1 MTRAEREADFKAY
14 CAKQDE
20 LQIVRDKCLERLGDD
35 AMYPQIYLEQIAR
48 RDDTVFADFVDD
60 ILNDM
65 GDEWIAELAEDGISL
80 EELGEVIREE
90 MQEAWREFHELS
102 KEEQKEI
109 IDLEEIDWCRNQA
122 RQSR

>member
-1 MTRAEREADFKAY
+1 MTRAEREAEFKAY

-35 AMYPQIYLEQIAR
+35 AMYPQVYLEQIAR
-48 RDDTVFADFVDD
+48 KDYSVFADFEDD
-60 ILNDM
+60 VLNDM
-65 GDEWIAELAEDGISL
+65 GAEWIEELAEDGITL
-80 EELGEVIREE
+80 EDLSEVIRAEI
-90 MQEAWREFHELS
+90 QEAWREFHAMS
-102 KEEQKEI
+102 REEQKEV

>member
-20 LQIVRDKCLERLGDD
+20 LRLVRDKCLERLGDD

-60 ILNDM
+60 VLNDM
-65 GDEWIAELAEDGISL
+65 GDEWIAELQEDGITL
-80 EELGEVIREE
+80 EELSEVIRSEI
-90 MQEAWREFHELS
+90 QEAWREFHELS

-109 IDLEEIDWCRNQA
+109 IDIEEIDWRRNQA

>member
-1 MTRAEREADFKAY
+1 MNRAEREADFKAY

-35 AMYPQIYLEQIAR
+35 AMYPQVYLEQIAR
-48 RDDTVFADFVDD
+48 RDDTVFTDFVDD

-90 MQEAWREFHELS
+90 MQEAWREFHEMS

-109 IDLEEIDWCRNQA
+109 IDIEEIDWYRNQA

>member
-20 LQIVRDKCLERLGDD
+20 LQIVREKCLERLGDD

-48 RDDTVFADFVDD
+48 SDHSVFADFEDD
-60 ILNDM
+60 ILNYM

-109 IDLEEIDWCRNQA
+109 IDIEEIDWCRNQA

>member
-1 MTRAEREADFKAY
+1 MTRAEREAEFKAY

-48 RDDTVFADFVDD
+48 RDDTVFTDFVDD
-60 ILNDM
+60 VLNDM
-65 GDEWIAELAEDGISL
+65 GDEWIAELAEDGITL
-80 EELGEVIREE
+80 EDLSEVIRAEI
-90 MQEAWREFHELS
+90 QEAWREFHAMS
-102 KEEQKEI
+102 REEQKEI
-109 IDLEEIDWCRNQA
+109 IDIEEIDWCRNQA

>member
-1 MTRAEREADFKAY
+1 MTRAERDADFKAY

-35 AMYPQIYLEQIAR
+35 AMYPQVYLEQIAR
-48 RDDTVFADFVDD
+48 RDDTVFSDFVDD
-60 ILNDM
+60 VLNDM
-65 GDEWIAELAEDGISL
+65 GDDWIAELAEDGISL

>member
-48 RDDTVFADFVDD
+48 RDDTVFSDFVDD
-60 ILNDM
+60 VLNDM

-109 IDLEEIDWCRNQA
+109 IDLDEIDWCRNQA